1 MRIKAPPADILI
13 RVRPEAVVAVVA
25 LAGEPVEYRT
35 ERADS
40 PSRLGALY
48 LGRVRTMVPALDAAF
63 VDLGEKEDGF
73 LPVAAKKRARE
84 GDALAVEIVRDAE
97 DGKGPRLARR
107 PAEDAAAI
115 AAGPVPRLLRPAPP
129 LAIRVA
135 RDWTGPIRRIVVDDV
150 DTLLALKAFC
160 RDHRPALMETV
171 TRHAA
176 PGDVLETDG
185 IADRLEDLLAPWVA
199 LPSGGRINI
208 APTPALIAV
217 DVDSGRDAG
226 ARSPMETARRVNREA
241 ALEVARQVRL
251 RGLSGLI
258 AVGFLPMRPAA
269 HRVEM
274 LNVLKRATA
283 GDPCAVNVGG
293 FTRFGLVEMIRAR
306 IPKTAAGNANTDA
319 PR

>member
-1 MRIKAPPADILI
+1 C
-13 RVRPEAVVAVVA
+13 
-25 LAGEPVEYRT
+25 
-35 ERADS
+35 
-40 PSRLGALY
+40 LGALY

-73 LPVAAKKRARE
+73 LPVAAKNAARKIRE
-84 GDALAVEIVRDAE
+84 GDALAVEVVRDAE

-115 AAGPVPRLLRPAPP
+115 AAGPAPRLLRPAPP

-135 RDWTGPIRRIVVDDV
+135 RDWPGPIRRIVVDDV
-150 DTLLALKAFC
+150 DTLLALKAWC
-160 RDHRPALMETV
+160 RDHRPALMEIIA
-171 TRHAA
+171 RHAPA
-176 PGDVLETDG
+176 GDILETDG
-185 IADRLEDLLAPWVA
+185 LADRLEDLLAPWVA

-226 ARSPMETARRVNREA
+226 AGSPVETARRVNREA
-241 ALEVARQVRL
+241 ALEVARQIRL

-258 AVGFLPMRPAA
+258 VVGFLPMRPAA
-269 HRVEM
+269 HRAEV

-283 GDPCAVNVGG
+283 GDPCGVNVGG
-293 FTRFGLVEMIRAR
+293 FTRFGLVEMTRAR
-306 IPKTAAGNANTDA
+306 SPKTAAGNAPKDA
-319 PR
+319 S